1 MQSQER
7 TEDPENPDFHPK
19 VEDAVTCKASLGSG
33 KGRQIGPGRQY
44 RRLERNNRKGWGRRR
59 GYHRPEEGLYGTQ
72 AGPLLFLALPC
83 FSQLQ
88 LPTLSSGLGWAGLA
102 EPGRQEGGVGM
113 HWLRTCPDL
122 VSVPC
127 WETDLQLHLGWLY
140 GLVSSTV
147 PTCHK
152 QCPAFSPSSQGR
164 RDGAV
169 AMGKLNRQDR

>member
-1 MQSQER
+1 M
-7 TEDPENPDFHPK
+7 
-19 VEDAVTCKASLGSG
+19 
-33 KGRQIGPGRQY
+33 
-44 RRLERNNRKGWGRRR
+44 
-59 GYHRPEEGLYGTQ
+59 EGLCSTQ

-88 LPTLSSGLGWAGLA
+88 LPTLSPGLGWAGLA

-127 WETDLQLHLGWLY
+127 WETDLQLHLGGSMVWFHL
-140 GLVSSTV
+140 
-147 PTCHK
+147 P
-152 QCPAFSPSSQGR
+152 QCPRFSPSSQGK

-169 AMGKLNRQDR
+169 AMGKFNRQDR